1 MDVSLTVET
10 GREAGTRNSR
20 RLRAGGLIPGV
31 VYGLGSEPTPVV
43 VPWPELRRALTT
55 EAGTNALID
64 LELDGATHLSIVKE
78 VQRHPVRRDV
88 LHVDFLRI
96 DPSQPLAVEVPI
108 TLVGRAEK
116 VEAVKGM
123 IDQLMYT
130 LQVKAKPG
138 EFPTQLEADVS
149 HLEIGVLLK
158 VSDVV
163 LPDGVTTDVNLEESV
178 AIASPTRSTI
188 LLQQEQARAVKDAE
202 KAADGESGGT
212 EDVAD
217 SDPSAEG

>member
-20 RLRAGGLIPGV
+20 RLRAEGLIPGV
-31 VYGLGSEPTPVV
+31 VYGLGSDPTPVV
-43 VPWPELRRALTT
+43 VPWTELRRALTT

-64 LELDGATHLSIVKE
+64 LEVDGATHLSIVKDL
-78 VQRHPVRRDV
+78 QRHPVRRDV

-96 DPSQPLAVEVPI
+96 DPNLPLAVEVPI

-163 LPDGVTTDVNLEESV
+163 LPDGVTTDVGPEESV

-188 LLQQEQARAVKDAE
+188 LLQQEQIRAE
-202 KAADGESGGT
+202 KVAAGEPDDPAEAGSG
-212 EDVAD
+212 D
-217 SDPSAEG
+217 SSAEG